1 MDSIT
6 KKIEIDFYSPTS
18 YEVVIAQQGDNIS
31 RTIEFTLYNQGE
43 PYNITEEEASNILA
57 IIEGRR
63 GDHSSFM
70 KECEL
75 KDNVITAV
83 LDSNI
88 LYEAGTIQAKLFLY
102 DSNAN
107 TILSTIPF
115 LISVQKDPCAK
126 NRIEAEKSSAFDWLI
141 LQFHKLKNSFL
152 SHTTDFSN
160 PHKVTKEQVGL
171 GNVPNVTTNNQ
182 TPEYEASENL
192 SELSSGETLSS
203 AFGKLSKAVSSLIS
217 HLSNTVSHITASER
231 ADWNAAKQKLDGIES
246 GAEVNVQPDWNI
258 TDTESD
264 AFIKNK
270 PAVYTTA
277 EIDNK
282 FSSLETNIDWKES
295 VSTYNE
301 IASAYPHPQ
310 DGWTVNVQD
319 TDYTY
324 RYNGTAWIAIS
335 ANAIPKA
342 TSSVDG
348 LFSKEDYVKF
358 ESLYNGAVAGVK
370 GNAESTYRTGN
381 VNLTAENIGALP
393 ISGGT
398 LSGDLRIKGS
408 SNYGTKINLGDG
420 DYVHLSEP
428 EDDCL
433 EVKAKKINFVV
444 SDTTDTKFTLNGE
457 KIGKSADQLKTP
469 RTIDGVRF
477 DGCADITHF
486 GVCETSAST
495 AAKTVSIPGFELKEG
510 TRILVLFKNKN
521 SAANITLNVNST
533 GAKRIIRRTQS
544 NTVYTENVDCGV
556 YEFIYDGTNWNVMS
570 NHISEDTVSFISND
584 TTDSN
589 AASWTS
595 VTTLTSGLKIKTALE
610 RISTMFKNVRY
621 LYRLLGKTN
630 ISAIGDGSV
639 TGAINKIHTDLSN
652 LSAKSYSGWF
662 VQKIGNMVEINAV
675 TPLTISGT
683 LSESTGTYF
692 YQAFLTI
699 PAQIRPTDSTYMNV
713 QSTVQSSGVF
723 NSTFAGYNNGS
734 GILTFNIATWKPFQN
749 TSIKLH
755 VRIRFNE

>member
-75 KDNVITAV
+75 KDNVITAI

-102 DSNAN
+102 DSNAD

-141 LQFHKLKNSFL
+141 LQFHKLKTSFL

-231 ADWNAAKQKLDGIES
+231 TDWNAAKQKLDGIES
-246 GAEVNVQPDWNI
+246 GAE
-258 TDTESD
+258 
-264 AFIKNK
+264 
-270 PAVYTTA
+270 
-277 EIDNK
+277 
-282 FSSLETNIDWKES
+282 
-295 VSTYNE
+295 
-301 IASAYPHPQ
+301 
-310 DGWTVNVQD
+310 VNVQD

-469 RTIDGVRF
+469 RTIDGVSF
-477 DGCADITHF
+477 DGCADITHY
-486 GVCETSAST
+486 GVCNTAGST
-495 AAKTVSIPGFELKEG
+495 ASKTVFINNFALVTGARIIVKFTNKNTAEKPTLNVSNTGAKEIRWEGLYLAAGSDKSAFVVISSKGIYEFVYDG
-510 TRILVLFKNKN
+510 TYWSTVGEMTIQNTKNKN
-521 SAANITLNVNST
+521 IT
-533 GAKRIIRRTQS
+533 
-544 NTVYTENVDCGV
+544 
-556 YEFIYDGTNWNVMS
+556 
-570 NHISEDTVSFISND
+570 FISAD
-584 TTDSN
+584 SKEPMEWTDV
-589 AASWTS
+589 S
-595 VTTLTSGLKIKTALE
+595 VLTSGETHGDLFNK
-610 RISTMFKNVRY
+610 ISTMFKNVRY
-621 LYRLLGKTN
+621 LYKLLGSADIT
-630 ISAIGDGSV
+630 AIGDGTV
-639 TGAINKIHTDLSN
+639 TGILKKAQSTSINLTSSYANVICIYNFMICTIRVMVISDSAPVGSNFTIAALPQNIRPKATLSWDIHTL
-652 LSAKSYSGWF
+652 AG
-662 VQKIGNMVEINAV
+662 G
-675 TPLTISGT
+675 
-683 LSESTGTYF
+683 
-692 YQAFLTI
+692 
-699 PAQIRPTDSTYMNV
+699 QIRLAVSPAGEFVAYRYNSSSVNNIGAALTY
-713 QSTVQSSGVF
+713 
-723 NSTFAGYNNGS
+723 
-734 GILTFNIATWKPFQN
+734 IL
-749 TSIKLH
+749 
-755 VRIRFNE
+755 